1 MDGEVGGPG
10 DRQPRL
16 FGGVWCCVGVIV
28 DDAIFAVVLVKRRF
42 GKIFEKYFV
51 ILLAVWQIRRT
62 FVVENET
69 KTLGI
74 MKPSIE
80 NIRTIVSVLTAE
92 ERQLLKDTFLYG
104 GWGDTDYEFL
114 DENGNDETVGAWGY
128 CTNDAREGKH
138 FAGRVVATMFRSI
151 YAKLCPANRHQRG
164 AQLSHCND
172 WWGDGS
178 GDMLFIRS
186 SWNKAWLEWAKTPE
200 EPKMKDYLFQFADK
214 NGKYLGRVT
223 IAAFETPTVD
233 EALATFRTHS
243 PSAVNSAV
251 ANGVTLIT
259 DHEQPLG
266 EVAVGSRVYSNINQ
280 REYQVVR
287 QFPNSVR
294 VVHLTGESAG
304 VFCKLNPHYPVV
316 VKETPDEEHPNSA
329 FAAVNVSAN
338 GARYTELIYGT
349 GDTICKR
356 VYFTADEFA
365 KVVEAIKQFND
376 KK

>member
-1 MDGEVGGPG
+1 MKATIETI
-10 DRQPRL
+10 RE
-16 FGGVWCCVGVIV
+16 IV
-28 DDAIFAVVLVKRRF
+28 K
-42 GKIFEKYFV
+42 
-51 ILLAVWQIRRT
+51 
-62 FVVENET
+62 
-69 KTLGI
+69 
-74 MKPSIE
+74 
-80 NIRTIVSVLTAE
+80 VLTADE
-92 ERQLLKDTFLYG
+92 QQLLKDTFLYG

-128 CTNDAREGKH
+128 CTNDAREGGH

-164 AQLSHCND
+164 AHLSHCND

-200 EPKMKDYLFQFADK
+200 PETKKELNTYLFQFADK

-233 EALATFRTHS
+233 EALATFRTHL
-243 PSAVNSAV
+243 PSAANSAV

-259 DHEQPLG
+259 DNEQPLG
-266 EVAVGSRVYSNINQ
+266 EAAVGSRVYSNINQ
-280 REYQVVR
+280 REYQVVQ
-287 QFPNSVR
+287 QFPNSVC
-294 VVHLTGESAG
+294 VVHLTGEAAG
-304 VFCKLNPHYPVV
+304 VFCELNPNYPVV
-316 VKETPDEEHPNSA
+316 VKETPAEEHPNGA

-338 GARYTELIYGT
+338 DERYVELIYGT
-349 GDTICKR
+349 GGTICKR